1 MIIGLDITNII
12 HYLNLPTGT
21 YYFFINKK
29 NTSIYDFFA
38 GNQWSHYQ
46 QKLVKKIGLWIA
58 INLKYVNAKTRG
70 SASKKKKCKW
80 MGSTQTIFRESSVQ
94 DLHRIFAVHLLK
106 KSIFYWTDEN
116 KKYRKDCLPAV

>member
-1 MIIGLDITNII
+1 MLELIIGLDITNII

-38 GNQWSHYQ
+38 GNQWSHYH

-80 MGSTQTIFRESSVQ
+80 MGSAQTIFRESSVQ

-106 KSIFYWTDEN
+106 K
-116 KKYRKDCLPAV
+116 KYILLNRWK

>member
-1 MIIGLDITNII
+1 MLELIIGLDITNII

-70 SASKKKKCKW
+70 SASKKKKVNGWDQHKPFSEIRVYKIC
-80 MGSTQTIFRESSVQ
+80 IES
-94 DLHRIFAVHLLK
+94 LLF
-106 KSIFYWTDEN
+106 IY
-116 KKYRKDCLPAV
+116 